1 MRIQGAVT
9 TDGATTA
16 GRESGGTE
24 SERQQTNG
32 TVRQQTNGESEPA
45 DGYHDMR
52 DRRVRRLSGF
62 T

>member
-1 MRIQGAVT
+1 MT

-16 GRESGGTE
+16 GRESGGP
-24 SERQQTNG
+24 
-32 TVRQQTNGESEPA
+32 VRQQANGESEPA

-52 DRRVRRLSGF
+52 DWRVRRLSGF

>member
-1 MRIQGAVT
+1 MT

-16 GRESGGTE
+16 GRESGGP
-24 SERQQTNG
+24 
-32 TVRQQTNGESEPA
+32 VRQQANGPVRQQANGESEPA

-52 DRRVRRLSGF
+52 DWRVRRLSGF

>member
-1 MRIQGAVT
+1 MT